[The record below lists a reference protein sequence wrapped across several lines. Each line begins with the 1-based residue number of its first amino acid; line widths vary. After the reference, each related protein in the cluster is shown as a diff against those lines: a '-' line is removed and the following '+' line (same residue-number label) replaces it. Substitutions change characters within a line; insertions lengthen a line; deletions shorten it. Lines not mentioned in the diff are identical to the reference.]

1 MQLRLKV
8 TFIGQMV
15 LTAPAE
21 WAQTTGVGHTG
32 GDWAIMSTIPANIT
46 SQQAGYGWPAT
57 FVGST
62 GNFAL
67 INSDEAGN
75 ADTQDAYY
83 AFQNDITLATAGAGS
98 SALYLTFN
106 EYYRNFYDMTYV
118 EVSNDGGTTWTT
130 FEVNPESE
138 VPVNTNSVSGE
149 VEVVNIS
156 PAMTGGA
163 WSDIV
168 RVRFHYIGD
177 WDWFWG
183 VDNVSIVGA
192 WDDDMK
198 LNNWYQATD
207 VATSFGYDYYHI
219 PASQV
224 SFPGVTFG
232 AWVTNNGGMD
242 QSDVQLSVTATGGYS
257 QLGAATAIAATMM
270 DSLFIT
276 TPYMPTGLGTKTVN
290 VTTTMSNTDSDAAN
304 NADAFEMFLTQ
315 YEFSRDNNIQES
327 SIGQIS
333 SQDGQSLKIGN
344 VMEIFDDMQVKAV
357 KLRLSTQAAGAV
369 GNEYF
374 AEIHRFNGV
383 DAYEFVA
390 ETSLGVVANTTATW
404 VTLPLLGGAVTLN
417 DGDDILV
424 VLGHFGGADE
434 VRFGLAQNTFEGSV
448 LGFDAANELFQ
459 LTSPGAV
466 MVRLI
471 DDPTVN
477 VEELANNFGMSVYPN
492 PANANTTV
500 SFELSNEASVVIS
513 VTDLAGKVVATQ
525 NLGTVSGANNVTVD
539 TQSLTNGVYMVN
551 LSVNGSVSTQ
561 KLVVRK

>member
-1 MQLRLKV
+1 
-8 TFIGQMV
+8 
-15 LTAPAE
+15 
-21 WAQTTGVGHTG
+21 
-32 GDWAIMSTIPANIT
+32 
-46 SQQAGYGWPAT
+46 
-57 FVGST
+57 
-62 GNFAL
+62 
-67 INSDEAGN
+67 
-75 ADTQDAYY
+75 
-83 AFQNDITLATAGAGS
+83 
-98 SALYLTFN
+98 
-106 EYYRNFYDMTYV
+106 
-118 EVSNDGGTTWTT
+118 
-130 FEVNPESE
+130 
-138 VPVNTNSVSGE
+138 
-149 VEVVNIS
+149 
-156 PAMTGGA
+156 
-163 WSDIV
+163 
-168 RVRFHYIGD
+168 
-177 WDWFWG
+177 
-183 VDNVSIVGA
+183 
-192 WDDDMK
+192 
-198 LNNWYQATD
+198 
-207 VATSFGYDYYHI
+207 
-219 PASQV
+219 
-224 SFPGVTFG
+224 
-232 AWVTNNGGMD
+232 
-242 QSDVQLSVTATGGYS
+242 
-257 QLGAATAIAATMM
+257 MM